1 MLAIFNLLPE
11 VVNLFIFLF
20 LLFLVDIVFVI
31 DCTKGDKTKL
41 DEIKAFI
48 RHSVSGLAIGT
59 RGDHVGVVTYGG
71 KADVKFNLNK

>member
-1 MLAIFNLLPE
+1 M
-11 VVNLFIFLF
+11 
-20 LLFLVDIVFVI
+20 FVI

-71 KADVKFNLNK
+71 KADIKFNLNK